1 MRDMCM
7 SLEGVRRVATCPHLG
22 HDRRS
27 LSHGG
32 DSSCSQERRDK
43 TKRCPDR
50 SKRTYCTGLQPLPC
64 CFTRGRRRLRSKYR
78 FVRAAT
84 RVRRAA
90 IRRRSEPLT
99 ATAGLGMISELYE
112 MLQASLEL
120 GLV

>member
-1 MRDMCM
+1 MA
-7 SLEGVRRVATCPHLG
+7 EIPAAHKNAATRRNDVPT
-22 HDRRS
+22 
-27 LSHGG
+27 
-32 DSSCSQERRDK
+32 E
-43 TKRCPDR
+43 
-50 SKRTYCTGLQPLPC
+50 
-64 CFTRGRRRLRSKYR
+64 RGRRRLRSKYR

-99 ATAGLGMISELYE
+99 ATAGLDMISELYE